1 MDRYD
6 IPNEPAQNKKRDP
19 IRVSLRVLIICILLT
34 GILIFSLTYAAISSY
49 QKRFPELKKLQE
61 IASLYEKNY
70 INDIDKEQLSE
81 LLAQMYMYGS
91 GDTFAGYYSAEE
103 WAEQMASESGNSVGI
118 GVYFDLTENGEICV
132 SKVME
137 GVGADNA
144 GVLPGDIV
152 ISVDGVNVAEVG
164 YMSAL
169 DLLKGDA
176 GSQVTLGILRGTNV
190 FTVDVVRSQYSPQ
203 TVFAETVMR
212 GGKLY
217 GYVQIVEFLSLQT
230 TYNQFKAAVDA
241 LIEYGV
247 QGLIFDVR
255 NNPGGDSDT
264 VVRML
269 DYLLPEGP
277 LVHVYYSNRVDPVTS
292 YSDAAHI
299 DLPMVV
305 LVNESSASSAEL
317 FAAAL
322 RDYGKAELVGVKTY
336 GKGCGQRAIML
347 SDGSV
352 VFITS
357 LLYNP
362 PYSDNYNGIGLFP
375 DHEVVMTEKWQNVNI
390 FLVPHG
396 EDNQL
401 IKAIDVIEV
410 KVSDVQS

>member
-34 GILIFSLTYAAISSY
+34 GILIFSLTYAVFSSY

-70 INDIDKEQLSE
+70 INDIDKKQLSE

-91 GDTFAGYYSAEE
+91 GDVFAAYYSAEE
-103 WAEQMASESGNSVGI
+103 WAEQLASESGNSVGI
-118 GVYFDLTENGEICV
+118 GVYLDVSEDGEICI

-137 GVGADNA
+137 GASADKA
-144 GVLPGDIV
+144 GLLSGDIV
-152 ISVDGVNVAEVG
+152 ISVDGVSVAEVG
-164 YMSAL
+164 YTNAL
-169 DLLKGDA
+169 DLLRGDS
-176 GSQVTLGILRGTNV
+176 GSQVALEILRGTDV
-190 FTVDVVRSQYSPQ
+190 FTVDVVRSQYAPQ

-255 NNPGGDSDT
+255 NNPGGDSET

-277 LVHVYYSNRVDPVTS
+277 LVHVYYSDRVDPVTS

-305 LVNESSASSAEL
+305 LVNENSASSAEL

-322 RDYGKAELVGVKTY
+322 RDYGKAELVGVKTF

-362 PYSDNYNGIGLFP
+362 PYSDNYNGIGLYP
-375 DHEVVMTEKWQNVNI
+375 DHEVVLAEKWQNTNQ
-390 FLVPHG
+390 FLIPHE
-396 EDNQL
+396 EDNQ
-401 IKAIDVIEV
+401 ITKAIDVIEA
-410 KVSDVQS
+410 KASDVQS